1 MGNGMTEPLI
11 LTYNLDKPQMLKLI
25 FVCAQLKI
33 RCLNVQ
39 RSDYAQPLA
48 ALAGLRSRTGAVYGG
63 EGFAEEMLVMVNF
76 TGQLLQAFLEALRR
90 GKVPT
95 IALKAVLTP
104 TNEVWDSIQLHDELL
119 REHNAMHGNR
129 KER

>member
-1 MGNGMTEPLI
+1 MTEPLI

-25 FVCAQLKI
+25 FVCSQLKI

-39 RSDYAQPLA
+39 KSDYAQPLA
-48 ALAGLRSRTGAVYGG
+48 ALAGLRGRTEAVYDG
-63 EGFAEEMLVMVNF
+63 EGFMEEMLIMVNF
-76 TGQLLQAFLEALRR
+76 TGQLLQAFLNALRR

-104 TNEVWDSIQLHDELL
+104 ANEAWDSVRLRDELL
-119 REHNAMHGNR
+119 KEHNAMHGIFAEG
-129 KER
+129 KQI